1 MENEKVQKLYEDI
14 IEKEAIEKSL
24 NEVTMP
30 AILDMKIDLSQTGT
44 SYIASSN
51 KFTDRYDG
59 VFKRSFTGQ
68 GQTPHAALKDLM
80 MNVYKYYTKSPQKGK
95 GHKA

>member
-1 MENEKVQKLYEDI
+1 MELKKYL
-14 IEKEAIEKSL
+14 KEEAL

-30 AILDMKIDLSQTGT
+30 AITDMKINLKQTGT
-44 SYIASSN
+44 SYIASSD

-68 GQTPHAALKDLM
+68 GQTPHDALKDLM
-80 MNVYKYYTKSPQKGK
+80 MNVYKYYTKKMPKMSRVK
-95 GHKA
+95 

>member
-1 MENEKVQKLYEDI
+1 MSTLNEFLEKALKDQKVDE
-14 IEKEAIEKSL
+14 EKL

-30 AILDMKIDLSQTGT
+30 AIIDMKISLRQTGT
-44 SYIASSN
+44 SYIASSD
-51 KFTDRYDG
+51 KFEDRYDG

-80 MNVYKYYTKSPQKGK
+80 MNVYKYYTKSPQKGR

>member
-1 MENEKVQKLYEDI
+1 MDAINEKIQKAYMDTV
-14 IEKEAIEKSL
+14 L

-30 AILDMKIDLSQTGT
+30 AITDMKINLSQTGT
-44 SYIASSN
+44 SYIASSD

-68 GQTPHAALKDLM
+68 GQTPHDALKDLM
-80 MNVYKYYTKSPQKGK
+80 MNVYKFYTAKMPKMSKVK
-95 GHKA
+95 